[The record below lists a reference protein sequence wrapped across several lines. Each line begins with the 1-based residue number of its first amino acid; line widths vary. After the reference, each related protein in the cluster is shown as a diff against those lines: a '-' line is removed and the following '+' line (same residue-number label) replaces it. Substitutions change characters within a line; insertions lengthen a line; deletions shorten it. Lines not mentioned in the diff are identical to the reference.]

1 MSVCMDAPM
10 NDIDPWVVG
19 LVDDLDE
26 EDAGG
31 ALDDSDVVGCVED
44 GDISLLDLFSW
55 SFMNFFFMLSSVGLE
70 KSEK

>member
-1 MSVCMDAPM
+1 MDAPM

-19 LVDDLDE
+19 DVDDLDE
-26 EDAGG
+26 EDAAG